1 MSFVRPA
8 AKKLLR
14 HWLEVILILLGFL
27 FFGYMALQSVGRIL
41 PLIYGAISL
50 ALLFLMFVAI
60 RRARHLSE
68 VDIESGFVEVD
79 ERQIT
84 YFSLG
89 QSWSLSLEDLIL
101 VEVEITI
108 NETQNFYWVITDIY
122 GSIIRIPTTVKG
134 NENLLDSISSLK
146 GVLFDQITNSLNA
159 STSGKHIIWQKSL

>member
-60 RRARHLSE
+60 RRARYLSE

-108 NETQNFYWVITDIY
+108 NETQSFYWVITDIY